1 MIGRLCSEIF
11 ISMLKNARHENHKK
25 QDEKDYNIP
34 TKVSKRY

>member
-1 MIGRLCSEIF
+1 LEDCVLKYF

-34 TKVSKRY
+34 IKVSKRY